1 MGKMNDDKRKKGLEV
16 FSANEGS
23 RLLSHVNSCVHCGLC
38 AESCLY
44 YQVFKEPKYVP
55 AKKVD
60 LVSSIYRRYHTF
72 TGKNFPWL
80 TGARDLDDQTVQEMT
95 DLLFGACTLCGRCS
109 AHCSIGVDI
118 AYLVHTGR
126 TMLAKMGYVP
136 DALQTNV
143 DNAIKTGNNMSISH
157 EELVDTIKW
166 LEEDLRLEVNDE
178 NARIPLDEPG
188 KKIMYTLNPREP
200 KFFPLSIIA
209 MAKIFYAAGE
219 SWTLS
224 TKMYDVTNYAFFSG
238 DKENAALIAGR
249 MYDEMISLGAERCV
263 MAECGHG
270 SRTFR
275 WEAPNYLGKPFP
287 FEVLTSVELI
297 AEYIREG
304 RIKTDPA
311 LNKGKVTLHDP
322 CNLVRTGGVIDEQ
335 RYILKNTVND
345 FVEMTPHGV
354 DNICCGGGGG
364 QLAMGEY
371 NDRRM
376 QITSLKAEQIR
387 KTGAGTV
394 CTPCHNCIDQLT
406 QTNAAYKLGVKIKSM
421 AEIVADAIILTPAP
435 LTVLIE
441 PGTRN
446 PEHQNVETLEL
457 WNSETIEQPIKSH
470 LMNLIYLDNS
480 ATTFPKPEEVYR
492 FMDGFY
498 RNKGVN
504 PGRSGFDAAI
514 ETEEFVQET
523 RKLLTNLFHGEDPYR
538 LTFSYNASDSLNMIL
553 QGLAEKGDHV
563 VTTTLEHNSV
573 LRPLYH
579 METAGLIEVTYVPF
593 DSKGYVNP
601 DDIRQAIRNNT
612 KMVVVNHCSNVIG
625 TVQPVADIG
634 KICKENGVY
643 FIVDASQTAGI
654 IPIDIQAMGIDV
666 LIFTGHKCLMGPT
679 GIGGSY
685 VMKDVPVKT
694 TRFGGTGVRSAQRTH
709 LDEFPYRL
717 ECGTLNILGVS
728 GLNAGIKWLLG
739 QGMENLHTREMEL
752 WEKLRKGLQQ
762 MDRVTTY
769 CAESP
774 ENHNAV
780 LSFNIN
786 GFASGDVGT
795 MLDVDYNIAC
805 RTGLQCAPL
814 VHQGIGTDQLHGTV
828 RFSIGPFNTN
838 EHIELAIKAIA
849 EIASLRR

>member
-1 MGKMNDDKRKKGLEV
+1 MTGMGTMNEDKKKKGLEV
-16 FSANEGS
+16 FSASGDS
-23 RLLSHVNSCVHCGLC
+23 KLLSHVNSCVHCGLC

-44 YQVFKEPKYVP
+44 YQVFKDPKYVP

-60 LVSSIYRRYHTF
+60 LVSSIYRRYYTF

-80 TGARDLDDQTVQEMT
+80 TGARDLDDETVKEMT

-118 AYLVHTGR
+118 AYLVHAGR

-136 DALQTNV
+136 DALQSNV
-143 DNAIKTGNNMSISH
+143 ENAISSGNNMAISA

-224 TKMYDVTNYAFFSG
+224 TKMYDVTNYAYFSG
-238 DKENAALIAGR
+238 NDEEAALIAGR

-270 SRTFR
+270 YRAFR
-275 WEAPNYLGKPFP
+275 WEAPNYLGKTFP
-287 FEVLTSVELI
+287 FEVISSVDLI
-297 AEYIREG
+297 AGYIRDG
-304 RIKTDPA
+304 RIRTDPA

-335 RYILKNTVND
+335 RYILKNTVSD

-376 QITSLKAEQIR
+376 KIAALKAEQIK

-406 QTNAAYKLGVKIKSM
+406 QTNAAFKLGVKIKSM
-421 AEIVADAIILTPAP
+421 AEIVADAIILAPSTKTP
-435 LTVLIE
+435 
-441 PGTRN
+441 
-446 PEHQNVETLEL
+446 
-457 WNSETIEQPIKSH
+457 TIEQLNNRTVEPSPAPATEQSNKPL
-470 LMNLIYLDNS
+470 LMSLIYLDNS
-480 ATTFPKPEEVYR
+480 ATSFPKPEEVYR

-498 RNKGVN
+498 RKSGVN

-514 ETEEFVQET
+514 ETEEFVLGT
-523 RKLLTNLFHGEDPYR
+523 RKLLTGLFNGDDPYR
-538 LTFSYNASDSLNMIL
+538 LTFSYNASDSLNIIL

-579 METAGLIEVTYVPF
+579 METGGLIEVTYVPF
-593 DSKGYVNP
+593 DSKGFVHP
-601 DDIRQAIRNNT
+601 DDIRKAIRKNT
-612 KMVVVNHCSNVIG
+612 KMVVMNHSSNVLG
-625 TVQPVADIG
+625 TIQPVAEIG
-634 KICKENGVY
+634 KICKEKGVY
-643 FIVDASQTAGI
+643 LIVDASQSAGI
-654 IPIDIQAMGIDV
+654 IPIDIKAMGIDV
-666 LIFTGHKCLMGPT
+666 IVFTGHKCLMGPT

-685 VMKDVPVKT
+685 VMDNVPVKS

-709 LDEFPYRL
+709 LEEFPYRL
-717 ECGTLNILGVS
+717 ECGTLNILGVA
-728 GLNAGIKWLLG
+728 GLYAGTRWILD
-739 QGMENLHTREMEL
+739 QGMENLHNREMEL

-762 MDRVTTY
+762 IDRVTTY

-780 LSFNIN
+780 LSFNIS
-786 GFASGDVGT
+786 GFSPGDVGS

-805 RTGLQCAPL
+805 RTGFQCAPL
-814 VHQGIGTDQLHGTV
+814 VHQGIGTDQIHGTV
-828 RFSIGPFNTN
+828 RLSIGPFNTN
-838 EHIELAIKAIA
+838 EHIEHAIKAIA